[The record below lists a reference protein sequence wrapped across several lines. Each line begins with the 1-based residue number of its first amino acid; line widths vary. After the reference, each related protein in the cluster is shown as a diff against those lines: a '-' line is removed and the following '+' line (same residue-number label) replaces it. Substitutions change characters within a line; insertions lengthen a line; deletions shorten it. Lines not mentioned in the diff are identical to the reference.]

1 MGKLY
6 RFLSSCS
13 VLSLFLQVVP
23 ITLSAGAVY
32 GVFRWAYVRKKK
44 ISVGKGREIMRLL
57 FVCYLTGL
65 INLTL
70 TPRNLWIN
78 IWAFICTGHGGSRIE
93 LFGGSFNLIPV
104 IFKIISGEM
113 TAGSWVRTMLTGNL
127 LMFVPMGFFLPFV
140 SEKISGKNILKTAA
154 IIPAAVEIVQPAV
167 GRSFDAD
174 DLILNFAGIVIGFA
188 FSAAVKAILKGRN
201 P

>member
-1 MGKLY
+1 MSG
-6 RFLSSCS
+6 
-13 VLSLFLQVVP
+13 
-23 ITLSAGAVY
+23 
-32 GVFRWAYVRKKK
+32 KKK

-70 TPRNLWIN
+70 TPRNLWLN

-113 TAGSWVRTMLTGNL
+113 TAGSRVRTMLTGNL

-140 SEKISGKNILKTAA
+140 SEKISEKNILKVAA

-167 GRSFDAD
+167 GRSFDVD

-188 FSAAVKAILKGRN
+188 FSAAVKTILKERN